1 MIGLGVYDELA
12 HDIVDSETGE
22 IYPALSCCNDKTMA
36 DRCTVIG
43 AEKVI
48 WSVKASAQ
56 FNSDCA
62 LLLREAFRSG
72 RVRLLATEYDAES
85 YLADIRGY
93 ASLSPTDKLKV
104 KLPYIHTTLL
114 VDELTKLQ
122 HKTESGKIKV
132 FEKSGMRKDRY
143 SSLSYN
149 YYVALQLENKL
160 SKKANT
166 EIDASMFVIKPPSIG
181 KAVTYGSRQYSKY
194 SW

>member
-36 DRCTVIG
+36 DRCTVVG

-72 RVRLLATEYDAES
+72 RVRLLGTEYDAES

-122 HKTESGKIKV
+122 HKTEGGKIKV

-149 YYVALQLENKL
+149 YYVAVQLENKL
-160 SKKANT
+160 SKKVNT
-166 EIDASMFVIKPPSIG
+166 EIDASMFVIKPPSIR
-181 KAVTYGSRQYSKY
+181 KAVTYDRQYRKNA
-194 SW
+194 W